1 MQTPEEHRGLLKMP
15 LANRS
20 LVDRIIDRIA
30 EALIRNELVP
40 GDRLPTEN
48 ELVAT
53 FGVGKSSVREAIKIL
68 QAMGVVEVRRG
79 DGTFVARS
87 APAMGINPMLY
98 QLLLDQGSIQ
108 DIFDL
113 REVFEPG
120 YTALAMRNATQTD
133 IKNIERELRRFEK
146 LVESNSQTG
155 EDDLCFHMA
164 ILEATHNPYV
174 IRVGS
179 TILKLFMGSV
189 SRSVRNVPRQAVDD
203 HNRIFEALRDRDE
216 AALYKAVLNS
226 FCGWKQNQSEKM

>member
-1 MQTPEEHRGLLKMP
+1 MQIPEEHRGLLEIP

-20 LVDRIIDRIA
+20 LVDRIIDRIT

-48 ELVAT
+48 DLVAT

-120 YTALAMRNATQTD
+120 YTVLALRNATSTD

-146 LVESNSQTG
+146 LVETNSQTG
-155 EDDLCFHMA
+155 EDDLCFHLA

-216 AALYKAVLNS
+216 SALYKAVLNS
-226 FCGWKQNQSEKM
+226 FLGWKQNQSEKM